1 MGTPAGAGAGD
12 LAQVK
17 VLSVLLP
24 GRRLLHQA
32 GSTVPVI
39 AQDGPITERCRGKH
53 PDELLQSS
61 GAALVSWYERRQVTM
76 RESGCFCTS
85 YEANANCHARVSC
98 C

>member
-39 AQDGPITERCRGKH
+39 AQDGPSSERGRGKH
-53 PDELLQSS
+53 TNEVFQSS
-61 GAALVSWYERRQVTM
+61 GAALRSSVP
-76 RESGCFCTS
+76 G
-85 YEANANCHARVSC
+85 
-98 C
+98 

>member
-39 AQDGPITERCRGKH
+39 AQDSPSSER
-53 PDELLQSS
+53 
-61 GAALVSWYERRQVTM
+61 
-76 RESGCFCTS
+76 
-85 YEANANCHARVSC
+85 
-98 C
+98 